1 MAMKLLPAA
10 VNPVDASPAFDVS
23 TSLVPLTQRGITA
36 RAGQISLV
44 PSADDFT
51 WSSATRRGEAKR
63 IDATVV
69 EDPQSDETG
78 RGEYVSGW
86 AWASSFER
94 TAIDHYLSYAAAPA
108 VWRGWLINLYA

>member
-51 WSSATRRGEAKR
+51 WSSATPGRGEAHR
-63 IDATVV
+63 RNGGGGS
-69 EDPQSDETG
+69 P
-78 RGEYVSGW
+78 
-86 AWASSFER
+86 ER
-94 TAIDHYLSYAAAPA
+94 
-108 VWRGWLINLYA
+108 